1 MSEASRPDLKRN
13 ARIAFSL
20 LAIAGLAWLV
30 TTPAGGWVQSWFF
43 GTGARWQNAYVAL
56 ETAEMNLPREGRERE
71 RLLEAWALTDSEPP
85 VEFKWGPR
93 LHPVGSLAHLRY
105 ETFDEKG
112 EPLDAWDVRALV
124 PNIGNGNGPFWRE
137 PCERSCREEIAQS
150 SGTRLHRSGEAGVA
164 EEVVLRMPVGRAFTL
179 KPRPL
184 QTHDI
189 LDTRPRM
196 VPLGSVRID
205 DKTVHVPSKI
215 RVTLLAAC
223 AADVRVGTTMNVK
236 FAQNATVPVPLGFTT
251 SRWAQLDGC
260 GKLEPF
266 EPPPKQVPMPAVHVK
281 VDLPDLRALVAR
293 RDPKTGAGA
302 LRVDEAWLRTHNMP
316 VVVHVDLICRY
327 DAAADKWQLL
337 PRPDQRLSWRLEPLS
352 DADAALGNRVAFEVP
367 KETGLYWLHWSE
379 RNDVN
384 PVERL
389 AVNRHSL
396 VVSGPILCNDIMIG
410 EPPPGKVATC
420 VPFDNRAEAR
430 FVPEP
435 YKACTQ

>member
-1 MSEASRPDLKRN
+1 MSEPRPDLNRN

-43 GTGARWQNAYVAL
+43 GTGVRWQNAYVAL
-56 ETAEMNLPREGRERE
+56 DTAEMNLPRNGQERE
-71 RLLEAWALTDSEPP
+71 RMLKAWAMAENELP
-85 VEFKWGPR
+85 VEFEWGPR
-93 LHPVGSLAHLRY
+93 LHPAGTLARLRY
-105 ETFDEKG
+105 ETFDENE
-112 EPLDAWDVRALV
+112 EPLEAWEVRALV

-137 PCERSCREEIAQS
+137 PCAQSCTEEIDQG
-150 SGTRLHRSGEAGVA
+150 SGTRLHRSGEAGLP
-164 EEVVLRMPVGRAFTL
+164 EEVVLRMPVGKAYTL

-189 LDTRPRM
+189 LDTRPRSAA
-196 VPLGSVRID
+196 LRSVQVN
-205 DKTVHVPSKI
+205 DKTVPVPSKI
-215 RVTLLAAC
+215 RVTLVAAC
-223 AADVRVGTTMNVK
+223 TGNVRVGTTMNVK
-236 FAQNATVPVPLGFTT
+236 FAQNTTVSVPLGFTT

-266 EPPPKQVPMPAVHVK
+266 EPPPVHVPVPPTRVK
-281 VDLPDLRALVAR
+281 LELPDLHAVIAR
-293 RDPKTGAGA
+293 RDPQTGVGA
-302 LRVDEAWLRTHNMP
+302 LRVDEAWLRQHNMP
-316 VVVHVDLICRY
+316 VVVHVDLVCRY
-327 DAAADKWQLL
+327 DPAAEKWQLL
-337 PRPDQRLSWRLEPLS
+337 PRPDARLSWRLEPLS
-352 DADAALGNRVAFEVP
+352 DADAAFGNRVAFELP
-367 KETGLYWLHWSE
+367 TETGLYWLHWSE

-389 AVNRHSL
+389 AVNRHS
-396 VVSGPILCNDIMIG
+396 VVASGPILCNDVMIG